1 MERTIKT
8 TEMTHRPN
16 SLDYF
21 TEALSARHVGT
32 RKAAILAVRADENW
46 KRYKSLLRSTG
57 IPGMEALLK
66 SLTNSRF
73 STCCSHS
80 HHHYVTGTL
89 EHSLGVYDELVKLS
103 EGKGI
108 DRNDLILAALLHDI
122 GKGYDSHGKYSG
134 YHPERSAAV
143 AMEFIGNNVHH
154 EVLTAIRHHQHHSSR
169 HLLQNLLCKADHNN
183 AATCCG

>member
-1 MERTIKT
+1 MERTVET

-21 TEALSARHVGT
+21 TKALAARHIGT
-32 RKAAILAVRADENW
+32 RKTAILAARADENW

-66 SLTNSRF
+66 SLTHSRF

-122 GKGYDSHGKYSG
+122 GKAYDSHGKYSG

-143 AMEFIGNNVHH
+143 VMEFIGNNVHP